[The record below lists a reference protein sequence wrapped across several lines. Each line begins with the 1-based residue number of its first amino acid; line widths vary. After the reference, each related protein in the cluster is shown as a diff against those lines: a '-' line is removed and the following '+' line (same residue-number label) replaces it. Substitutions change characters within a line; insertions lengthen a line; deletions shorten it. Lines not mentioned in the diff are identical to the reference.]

1 MFSFTEKETGASKLT
16 FDGNKRKT
24 SGRKALSDI
33 SNSWNQ
39 QLNEAPKKNL
49 STKVSVV
56 AEEDLD
62 AICEEG
68 FLHNHKECIKAQKKA
83 MDIDEF
89 LKTVGL
95 KNNGM
100 QTLQLF

>member
-1 MFSFTEKETGASKLT
+1 M
-16 FDGNKRKT
+16 
-24 SGRKALSDI
+24 
-33 SNSWNQ
+33 
-39 QLNEAPKKNL
+39 
-49 STKVSVV
+49 SVV